1 MSLMVDNSKTY
12 LRQMEE
18 SEVQKEF
25 WTRLAKL
32 SGYIWRQGQ
41 TRPYE
46 LKKLQQTGPE
56 QLTVSSDDFSNK
68 TMQQDFIGI
77 SVFLKFKSSDE
88 VQYFASGQ
96 LTQGDG
102 KEFTV
107 QLAPPYF
114 VTTKRATCRYLTTPT
129 DRITLTVAGHTFAS
143 FDISSGGFSTEVRRD
158 QYGGL
163 SKGSAFEQV
172 VLKYNLKNYTIPTVK
187 LVNIIDVIGQPD
199 KVRLAFKFEGLKPQE
214 EDALWVEVNK
224 SIKKLVDLMGQ

>member
-1 MSLMVDNSKTY
+1 MVDNSKTY

-25 WTRLAKL
+25 WPRLAKL
-32 SGYIWRQGQ
+32 TGFIWRQGQ

-46 LKKLQQTGPE
+46 LKKLTQSGAE
-56 QLTVSSDDFSNK
+56 KLIVSSDDFSNK
-68 TMQQDFIGI
+68 TMHQDFVGL
-77 SVFLKFKSSDE
+77 SVFVKFKSTDD

-96 LTQGDG
+96 LISGDG
-102 KEFTV
+102 KDFTV

-129 DRITLTVAGHTFAS
+129 DRISLTVAGHTFS
-143 FDISSGGFSTEVRRD
+143 CFDISSGGFSTEVRKD

-163 SKGSAFEQV
+163 SKGSSFEQV

-187 LVNIIDVIGQPD
+187 LVNIIEVIGRPD
-199 KVRLAFKFEGLKPQE
+199 MARLAFKFEGLKPQE